1 MEQYGLTLAV
11 GIIVGVLARIC
22 MLRSDYRHFPGYPH
36 GYVTHISLGF
46 IAASLG
52 AVAVPALVEKEF
64 TAVTF
69 LALAAQQFRE
79 IRNMERETLTQ
90 LEENELVPRGKDLIE
105 GIARVFESRNYLVI
119 AASLQ
124 ASLITYFFD
133 VKWAVISS
141 VVLIWIF
148 MRYLA
153 TGHVVGDIADVVP
166 SKPYFGYA
174 GFKTLLMI
182 DEVVIME
189 VGLKEAR
196 EKILKEGL
204 GVLIKPKDDN
214 ARATLHK
221 VGQRQAILHTVASLV
236 GTKREV
242 GELEWSPIARKNID
256 TGEIA
261 LFIVPNEPDIEA
273 LIQAVKLTPVLESA
287 RTTPLESRPGKMA
300 AD

>member
-1 MEQYGLTLAV
+1 MERYGLTVATGL
-11 GIIVGVLARIC
+11 IVGLLARIL

-46 IAASLG
+46 IAAALG

-79 IRNMERETLTQ
+79 IRNMERETLGH
-90 LEENELVPRGKDLIE
+90 LEEMELVPRGKDLIE

-124 ASLITYFFD
+124 ASMLTYFAGLP
-133 VKWAVISS
+133 WAVISS
-141 VVLIWIF
+141 ALVIWLF
-148 MRYLA
+148 VHFLA
-153 TGHVVGDIADVVP
+153 RGRVVGDIAEVIP
-166 SKPYFGYA
+166 SKPYFGYS
-174 GFKTLLMI
+174 GYKTLLMI
-182 DEVVIME
+182 DKVVIME
-189 VGLKEAR
+189 VGLKSAR
-196 EKILKEGL
+196 KKILEEGL

-221 VGQRQAILHTVASLV
+221 VGQRQAILHTAAALV

-242 GELEWSPIARKNID
+242 GEQEWSPIARKNID

-261 LFIVPNEPDIEA
+261 LFIVPNEPDINA

-287 RTTPLESRPGKMA
+287 RTTPLESRPGKLA